1 MISSQY
7 LSNKMNYMK
16 INHFLK
22 KRMSLFLIISYLIF
36 ETRING
42 RLKNGVTAEEAEA
55 GIQQVIDRIL
65 AEGIPEQELVK
76 VKNKAESTHVF
87 GEVSVLNKAMNL
99 AFGELLGDIE
109 MVNTEIT
116 KLQAVSAADILR
128 EAQQILREDNCS
140 TLYYLKA
147 Q

>member
-1 MISSQY
+1 M
-7 LSNKMNYMK
+7 
-16 INHFLK
+16 
-22 KRMSLFLIISYLIF
+22 
-36 ETRING
+36 
-42 RLKNGVTAEEAEA
+42 
-55 GIQQVIDRIL
+55 
-65 AEGIPEQELVK
+65 EGIPEQELVK

>member
-1 MISSQY
+1 VKDRQ
-7 LSNKMNYMK
+7 
-16 INHFLK
+16 
-22 KRMSLFLIISYLIF
+22 LFTEVSAHVSGSFDKGLF
-36 ETRING
+36 VING

-65 AEGIPEQELVK
+65 VEGIPEQELVK